1 MIFLFVSLNFT
12 IGGYLN
18 LPPTLLKDKSY
29 IKDGKKEKEY
39 YIIDNHSVRY
49 GMKIFNWSEYLNKI
63 SHFENEK
70 DNPFHLKDPKHFKIK
85 GFYTDTNTKKQI
97 P

>member
-39 YIIDNHSVRY
+39 YY
-49 GMKIFNWSEYLNKI
+49 F
-63 SHFENEK
+63 
-70 DNPFHLKDPKHFKIK
+70 
-85 GFYTDTNTKKQI
+85 
-97 P
+97 